1 MPSLSEVIADPHRRR
16 AVIEDAARVL
26 KAEVDAKSGLS
37 GLAIKGG
44 FATVTRLKPDF
55 VPGSLNM
62 LMDDFARQIDPF
74 WERCRGANDDARAFF
89 TREGGAIADALL
101 VITDGKARNVAGP
114 VRAVYDQLR
123 PKARE
128 HVIAAM
134 PRLGDL
140 VRRHAS

>member
-1 MPSLSEVIADPHRRR
+1 MPSLSEVIADPARRR
-16 AVIEDAARVL
+16 AVIDDATRVL
-26 KAEVDAKSGLS
+26 EAEVSDKGGLT

-44 FATVTRLKPDF
+44 FATVKRLKPDF

-74 WERCRGANDDARAFF
+74 WERCRTSGADARAFF
-89 TREGGAIADALL
+89 TREGGAVADALL

>member
-1 MPSLSEVIADPHRRR
+1 MPSLSEVIADPARRR
-16 AVIEDAARVL
+16 AVIDDATRVL
-26 KAEVDAKSGLS
+26 DAEVSDKGGLT

-44 FATVTRLKPDF
+44 FATVKRLKPDF

-74 WERCRGANDDARAFF
+74 WERCRTTGTDARAFF
-89 TREGGAIADALL
+89 TREGGAVADALL

>member
-1 MPSLSEVIADPHRRR
+1 MPSLSEVIADAARRR
-16 AVIEDAARVL
+16 AVIEDATRVL
-26 KAEVDAKSGLS
+26 EAEVSDKGGLS

-44 FATVTRLKPDF
+44 FATVKRLKPDF

-74 WERCRGANDDARAFF
+74 WERCRASGTDARTFF
-89 TREGGAIADALL
+89 TREGGSVADALL

-114 VRAVYDQLR
+114 IRAVYDQLR

-134 PRLGDL
+134 PRLGEL